1 MMKHGNL
8 LRATSVL
15 FVFAVLFCIQDGYA
29 NELQQTNSEFWDKR
43 FGKLGI
49 HGSVFAI
56 AEDHQGN
63 IYLGGDFELVND
75 GSRNL
80 NVRNIVKWDG
90 ETFRSPGGGVNGT
103 VNAISID
110 ENGAVFVGGSFARAY
125 QDDVNYVRTNN
136 IARWDGTYWYPL
148 GQLDAQNNGVNQAVE
163 DIHFMDGTMYIAGSF
178 TRANQ
183 PDGTTLTANY
193 IAGWNGSSWFALGD
207 GMDSRV
213 LTLTSKGHTL
223 YAGGV
228 FKKAGNA
235 NASAIARWNGS
246 EWSALEVDPG
256 SGVTVNALIFGPDEN
271 LYAGGSF
278 MMIGGITAFHIAMWD
293 EAKWVALDMGTAS
306 LIGMVYALEADSSH
320 VYIGGTSFNNLGETS
335 VNHMA
340 RWDGSTWSGLG
351 GGIQGGQWGQPVS
364 VVKTISM
371 IRGDLYAGG
380 IFSIAGDVS
389 AQNIARW
396 DGFKWHPLGLGGNL
410 GPDYIVDAIGIANHG
425 VYVGGAFNSVGH
437 HVIPY
442 LARWDG
448 SAWHEVGGGV
458 TDNVSAIT
466 VHGDNV
472 YVGGTFARAGGQTVN
487 RIAMWDGLSWH
498 ALGGGVNGRV
508 AAIAV
513 DDNGNVY
520 AGGEFSRATNPDQT
534 TVTVNHIAKWDGEQW
549 HSLDQGTSDH
559 VYALAVRDN
568 DLFAGG
574 RFRSASGQTVN
585 FIARWDGAEWH
596 DLAGGTNL
604 TVTSLAV
611 DHRGQLYA
619 GGIFHSAGP
628 TFALNIARWDGNV
641 WHDVDGGFDGPMI
654 TALATDNDMLYAGGN
669 FNNAGS
675 ITTNSI
681 AKLERGR
688 WSPMGQGVTMP
699 GGAGMVNAIAA
710 KDRQVYLG
718 GLFLEAGG
726 QPSNFFGSWTE
737 PDTGHFDLLTF
748 TQAPGRG
755 IAVPVGSDVLLR
767 WNHIPQVNEV
777 KLEIRY
783 GVLNVPW
790 IEIAVLPADTGEY
803 LLSLPHQEYDHVFLR
818 ISDTDAPDIHD
829 TSGPFSIYTEE
840 NISSRLRIPL
850 ENGTSRLF
858 HREIDGWSFL
868 NSEANLWPFDEP
880 FPDWD
885 TFCAALTDNFCYT
898 SLGTR
903 RISAKTTW
911 RIMQEFGW
919 QGSCSGF
926 AITSLLFFNYHL
938 FVPMEFPDY
947 DYLHQVGIN
956 HVARKMINAT
966 QIRFLLP
973 VASDFFRHYIDKW
986 NNTPMEALEAI
997 EASLDQYR
1005 NHLSLVIMDPNS
1017 RKSVHTIQPFRIVRD
1032 PVENKATIFSYDS
1045 NHPRDPHY
1053 YRTTELTV
1061 DLNDNT
1067 WTYTF
1072 SPYNVKNATGGM
1084 FNSPNLEYFINL
1096 PEILRGYEFPPDDQ
1110 LLARSHEHHL
1120 LDDPMQTHMFVY
1132 TSPHSGIILENR
1144 DAQQIGRLLHG
1155 DLIHSIPESVPL
1167 LPPVGDYEPELPLGY
1182 FVPVDNYSINQQ
1194 HYDDAGSHISL
1205 FRNGALFQY
1214 QNLSPVVHQTDRIY
1228 LHDGFS
1234 VVNTNP
1240 TEMNIAFE
1248 VINRDEQVE
1257 RQFLIRNLGVSQGDS
1272 LRVALAGNHSL
1283 QFLNSGSEKQY
1294 ELEIV
1299 NQPEHQKS
1307 GIVVF
1312 RDIAIPAN
1320 ARHKLVPD
1328 WEALA
1333 VEPMIILIDRNM
1345 DGVFEDSIRVYGE
1358 YSTDAT
1364 EETLDPV
1371 ELPADY
1377 ALYQNYP
1384 NPFNAATVIRYRLP
1398 EASPV
1403 RLEVFNTLGQRVA
1416 RLQEETRHA
1425 GFHEVLFDASHLPS
1439 GVYIY
1444 RLQAGDFVK
1453 SRKLLLI
1460 K

>member
-1 MMKHGNL
+1 MKHGNL
-8 LRATSVL
+8 FTATAVL
-15 FVFAVLFCIQDGYA
+15 CIMPILFCIQSVHAY
-29 NELQQTNSEFWDKR
+29 ELQNTTSESWDKR

-49 HGSVFAI
+49 HGLVSAI
-56 AEDHQGN
+56 AEDNKGN
-63 IYLGGDFELVND
+63 IYIGGDFELVND
-75 GSRNL
+75 GSHNL

-90 ETFRSPGGGVNGT
+90 EKFRSLGGGINGT
-103 VNAISID
+103 VHAISVD
-110 ENGAVFVGGSFARAY
+110 DNGTVFVGGSFSRAY
-125 QDDVNYVRTNN
+125 QDDVNYMRANN
-136 IARWDGTYWYPL
+136 IAKWDGTHWYPL
-148 GQLDAQNNGVNQAVE
+148 GQLDAQNNGVNRAVE
-163 DIHFMDGTMYIAGSF
+163 DIHIMDGTMFIAGSF
-178 TRANQ
+178 TRTNQ

-193 IAGWNGSSWFALGD
+193 IAGWSGSSWFALGD

-213 LTLTSKGHTL
+213 VTLTSKGNTL
-223 YAGGV
+223 YAGGG

-235 NASAIARWNGS
+235 SASAIARWSGS

-256 SGVTVNALIFGPDEN
+256 PGVTINALVFGPDEN

-278 MMIGGITAFHIAMWD
+278 MMIGGINTFHIAMWD
-293 EAKWVALDMGTAS
+293 GAKWVALDMGTAS
-306 LIGMVYALEADSSH
+306 LIGMVYALEADDSH
-320 VYIGGTSFNNLGETS
+320 VYIGGTYFEKIGEIS
-335 VNHMA
+335 VNHIA
-340 RWDGSTWSGLG
+340 RWDGSTWSDIG
-351 GGIQGGQWGQPVS
+351 GGILGGQWGQPVG

-371 IRGDLYAGG
+371 IRGDVYAGG

-410 GPDYIVDAIGIANHG
+410 GPDYIVEAIGIASHG
-425 VYVGGAFNSVGH
+425 VYVGGAFYTVGH
-437 HVIPY
+437 HMIPH

-458 TDNVSAIT
+458 TNSVYAIT
-466 VHGDNV
+466 VHDDKV
-472 YVGGTFARAGGQTVN
+472 YVGGIFARAGGQTVN
-487 RIAMWDGLSWH
+487 QIAMWDGLSWH

-508 AAIAV
+508 RTIAV
-513 DDNGNVY
+513 DDDGNVY
-520 AGGEFSRATNPDQT
+520 AGGDFSRATNPDQS

-559 VYALAVRDN
+559 VHALAVRDN

-574 RFRSASGQTVN
+574 RFQSVSGQTVN
-585 FIARWDGAEWH
+585 FIARWDGASWH

-611 DHRGQLYA
+611 DHRGHLYA
-619 GGIFHSAGP
+619 GGIFHNAGS
-628 TFALNIARWDGNV
+628 TVALKIARWDGNV

-654 TALATDNDMLYAGGN
+654 TALATDNDILYAGGT
-669 FNNAGS
+669 FENAGS

-681 AKLERGR
+681 AKLQRGK
-688 WSPMGQGVTMP
+688 WSPMGQGVTMLD
-699 GGAGMVNAIAA
+699 GTGMVNAIAA
-710 KDRQVYLG
+710 KDKRVYLG
-718 GLFLEAGG
+718 GLFMEAGG
-726 QPSNFFGSWTE
+726 RPSFFFGSWTE

-748 TQAPGRG
+748 TQAPDRG
-755 IAVPVGSDVLLR
+755 VAVPVGSDVLLR
-767 WNHIPQVNEV
+767 WDHIPQINEV
-777 KLEIRY
+777 RLEIRY
-783 GVLNVPW
+783 GVLNAPW
-790 IEIAVLPADTGEY
+790 ELIAVLPADTGEY
-803 LLSLPHQEYDHVFLR
+803 LLSLAHQEYESVFLR
-818 ISDTDAPDIHD
+818 ISDNDAPDIHD
-829 TSGPFSIYTEE
+829 ISGPFSVFTEE
-840 NISSRLRIPL
+840 HISSRLRIPL
-850 ENGTSRLF
+850 ENGTYRLF
-858 HREIDGWSFL
+858 HRRIDGWSIQH
-868 NSEANLWPFDEP
+868 SEENLWPFDEP
-880 FPDWD
+880 FPDWE

-903 RISAKTTW
+903 RISAITTW
-911 RIMQEFGW
+911 KIMQEFGY

-926 AITSLLFFNYHL
+926 AITSLLFFNDHL

-956 HVARKMINAT
+956 HVARKMINTT

-986 NNTPMEALEAI
+986 NNTPIEALEAL

-1005 NHLSLVIMDPNS
+1005 NHLSLVIMDPKS

-1032 PVENKATIFSYDS
+1032 PVEKKATIFSYDS

-1053 YRTTELTV
+1053 YSTTELTV
-1061 DLNDNT
+1061 DLIDNT

-1084 FNSPNLEYFINL
+1084 FTSPNLEYFITL
-1096 PEILRGYEFPPDDQ
+1096 PEIMRSYEFPPDDQ
-1110 LLARSHEHHL
+1110 LVTRNNDHHL
-1120 LDDPMQTHMFVY
+1120 QTDGMQTHMFVY
-1132 TSPHSGIILENR
+1132 TSPHSGIILENP
-1144 DAQQIGRLLHG
+1144 DGQQIGRLLDG
-1155 DLIHSIPESVPL
+1155 DLIHSIPESVPI
-1167 LPPVGDYEPELPLGY
+1167 LPPTGDLEPELPLGY
-1182 FVPVDNYSINQQ
+1182 FVPADNYQIKQH
-1194 HYDDAGSHISL
+1194 HYDNADSHISIFRNDAL
-1205 FRNGALFQY
+1205 FRY
-1214 QNLSPVVHQTDRIY
+1214 QNLSPVMHQTDRIY

-1240 TEMNIAFE
+1240 TEMNIVFE
-1248 VINRDEQVE
+1248 VLNRDEQAE
-1257 RQFLIRNLGVSQGDS
+1257 RQFQIRNIGVSPGDS
-1272 LRVALAGNHSL
+1272 LQFLPAGNHSL
-1283 QFLNSGSEKQY
+1283 QLRNSGSEKQY

-1299 NQPEHQKS
+1299 NQPEHEKS

-1312 RDIAIPAN
+1312 RDITIPAN
-1320 ARHKLVPD
+1320 AQHKLVPD

-1333 VEPMIILIDRNM
+1333 MEPMMILIDRNM

-1358 YSTDAT
+1358 YSTDGT
-1364 EETLDPV
+1364 HETLDPV
-1371 ELPADY
+1371 ELPAGY

-1384 NPFNAATVIRYRLP
+1384 NPFNATTVIRYHLP

-1403 RLEVFNTLGQRVA
+1403 RLEIFNTLGQRVA
-1416 RLQEETRHA
+1416 RLQEETVHA
-1425 GFHEVLFDASHLPS
+1425 GSHEVLFDASHLSS